1 MTTINFTMKDLNG
14 IVMPYTSF
22 VIRSEDGDEGSF
34 TTNANGEA
42 TVDLLSSYYP
52 HYVSKEDGSTEQIIS
67 YKLFVPES
75 TTPLNAE
82 LLYVDLGKLS
92 KGWNDKSLLALIEA
106 KVVAVNAKN
115 QAFAFAQVVGNST
128 FLEENIVS
136 INAVGSAVP
145 AINTIVDNLPE
156 ITAVAGYIE
165 EVSDNVDE
173 VVAVAQNLNNINTL
187 ALSIENKIDGVVDG
201 IKDLFIA
208 GTDYTKNQST
218 SLTLRNILAK
228 MGTVCIYFDGEYIH
242 KDRYY
247 TVGKT
252 IYFGS
257 VGNLIAIHSNKVEVQ
272 YEIPSQFTSLSLEDE
287 AFLTGVQATALQAAS
302 DAAQSAADAEAA
314 AGGGGGGVINPAV
327 LTATQT
333 FTGVNTFTQ
342 LIEGK
347 TNTQVSLTGN
357 EIIAGTKTFDAIPVV
372 PNDSFGFDKL
382 QNIATARVLGRTTAG
397 SGDVEELDTLP
408 AVSGANLTELNAS
421 NLSSGIVPTARLGSG
436 IADATTVLLGNST
449 YGPYYDPVALAE
461 GEAGAPRIWGKAAKR
476 LSTYPVLTVSAADN
490 QNVDNGSG
498 FVVGT
503 LSTFSGSEV
512 VAATYTIS
520 LYTGSMRFRATH
532 QASGSVELNP
542 NSVLLLYKNNILV
555 TSFSTGFTTISF
567 QRVVDVSIV
576 PGDVVQWRHYDYV
589 GISNSVVSALQTS
602 ASNAYQA
609 IPLYIPASDL

>member
-1 MTTINFTMKDLNG
+1 MTTINFTMKDLDG
-14 IVMPYTSF
+14 IVMPFTSF
-22 VIRSEDGDEGSF
+22 VIRSEIGDLGRF
-34 TTNANGEA
+34 ITNANGEA
-42 TVDLLSSYYP
+42 TTNLASSSYPY
-52 HYVSKEDGSTEQIIS
+52 YVAKEDGSTEQIIS
-67 YKLFVPES
+67 YKMFVPES

-92 KGWNDKSLLALIEA
+92 KGWNDKSLLALVEA

-115 QAFAFAQVVGNST
+115 QAFAFAQVLGNST
-128 FLEENIVS
+128 FLEENIAG
-136 INAVGSAVP
+136 INAVGSAIP
-145 AINTIVDNLPE
+145 AINTVVDKLPE

-165 EVSDNVDE
+165 GVSDNVDD

-187 ALSIENKIDGVVDG
+187 ALSIENKIDSVVDG

-287 AFLTGVQATALQAAS
+287 AFLTGVQVTALQAAS

-314 AGGGGGGVINPAV
+314 AGAVINPAV

-342 LIEGK
+342 PIAGK

-357 EIIAGTKTFDAIPVV
+357 ETVAGVKTFVETPVV
-372 PNDSFGFDKL
+372 PNDSFGFVKL
-382 QNIATARVLGRTTAG
+382 QNIASARVLGRATAG
-397 SGDVEELDTLP
+397 SGDVEELAILP
-408 AVSGANLTELNAS
+408 AVNGAAVTDLNAS
-421 NLSSGIVPTARLGSG
+421 ALASGIVPVARLPLATDFSVGAVELSNETEAIARIDNSTAMTPFRTKQAVDTMFAAMQTINPSG
-436 IADATTVLLGNST
+436 VANVLFNSLTLSRYTILLDGLMPATTSNSQL
-449 YGPYYDPVALAE
+449 VFQA
-461 GEAGAPRIWGKAAKR
+461 
-476 LSTYPVLTVSAADN
+476 ST
-490 QNVDNGSG
+490 DNGTTWVNMYASQFVNWQANGGLTGVIQFFTSPCIG
-498 FVVGT
+498 FGLT
-503 LSTFSGSEV
+503 GYRN
-512 VAATYTIS
+512 VAAS
-520 LYTGSMRFRATH
+520 SKDG
-532 QASGSVELNP
+532 G
-542 NSVLLLYKNNILV
+542 K
-555 TSFSTGFTTISF
+555 
-567 QRVVDVSIV
+567 SIV
-576 PGDVVQWRHYDYV
+576 PLGTGPV
-589 GISNSVVSALQTS
+589 I
-602 ASNAYQA
+602 NAVRLIWSSGNFGTATNQK
-609 IPLYIPASDL
+609 IQLFRE